1 MQPHILHECLGLHY
15 DQFTHPH
22 HVDIVPVQSDVMA
35 AAQKHFHIRTTLP
48 FPDLLRL

>member
-35 AAQKHFHIRTTLP
+35 AAQEHFHIRMTLP
-48 FPDLLRL
+48 FP